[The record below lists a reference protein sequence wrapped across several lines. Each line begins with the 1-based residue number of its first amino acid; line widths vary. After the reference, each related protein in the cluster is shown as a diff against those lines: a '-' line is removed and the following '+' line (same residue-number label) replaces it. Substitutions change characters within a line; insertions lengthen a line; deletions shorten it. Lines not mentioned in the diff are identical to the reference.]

1 MCDDIGNAAYD
12 KQGVAAA
19 LFERLL
25 RVEEEG
31 SCFARCTSELAMGC
45 TTTAKRKCGVGRW
58 RRGLVRTGAG
68 RGTAASDVPSA
79 FMQPPAR
86 PHLRGGLL
94 LDVRRGPQA

>member
-31 SCFARCTSELAMGC
+31 SCFARCTDM
-45 TTTAKRKCGVGRW
+45 R
-58 RRGLVRTGAG
+58 
-68 RGTAASDVPSA
+68 
-79 FMQPPAR
+79 
-86 PHLRGGLL
+86 
-94 LDVRRGPQA
+94 